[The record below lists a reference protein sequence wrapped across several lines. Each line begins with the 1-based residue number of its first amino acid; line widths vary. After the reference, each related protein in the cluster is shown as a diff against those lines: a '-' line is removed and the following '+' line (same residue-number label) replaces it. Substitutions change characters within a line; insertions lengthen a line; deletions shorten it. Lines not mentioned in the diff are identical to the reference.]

1 MPSIERKALASYL
14 AGVFH
19 VPVEILALA
28 PLKGEGGGDPKGLGY
43 GVPLEVQ
50 CLVGGAPRALVAPAP
65 FDLERLPAT
74 FRRAA

>member
-65 FDLERLPAT
+65 FDLGQLPAM